1 MIIKTIHQKID
12 YSIDTEKVIDISIPY
27 NFNGKQPNF
36 YDVEKGK
43 LSPLKTGSELWS
55 VADGAGCNVP
65 EISMN
70 IHCSGTHTES
80 VGHLLKKTG
89 DIGKMLKDGF
99 IPTVLITVT
108 PELFGKTHEIY
119 HCDVNAS
126 ESIITAI
133 MIKTQLEKW
142 KNLHPLAL
150 IIRTLP
156 NKKEK
161 QFLRFNETPPPFFTN
176 NALTAICD
184 SGVHHLIVDLP
195 SVDRMSDGGILGNHR
210 IFWCDGQNPNGEV
223 NSESQKTITELA
235 YIPNSVED
243 GFHFMDIQIPHFV
256 CDAAPSRPLL
266 YKPE

>member
-1 MIIKTIHQKID
+1 MIIKTIHQKIE

-55 VADGAGCNVP
+55 VADGASCNVP

-89 DIGKMLKDGF
+89 DIGKMLKEGF

-108 PELFGKTHEIY
+108 PEFFGKTHENY
-119 HCDVNAS
+119 HCDVNES

-142 KNLHPLAL
+142 KNRVEVKDLSVLGRPMSINCPRGQICRAL
-150 IIRTLP
+150 GSNLNSP
-156 NKKEK
+156 AASAE
-161 QFLRFNETPPPFFTN
+161 
-176 NALTAICD
+176 
-184 SGVHHLIVDLP
+184 
-195 SVDRMSDGGILGNHR
+195 IL
-210 IFWCDGQNPNGEV
+210 
-223 NSESQKTITELA
+223 NSL
-235 YIPNSVED
+235 
-243 GFHFMDIQIPHFV
+243 
-256 CDAAPSRPLL
+256 
-266 YKPE
+266 